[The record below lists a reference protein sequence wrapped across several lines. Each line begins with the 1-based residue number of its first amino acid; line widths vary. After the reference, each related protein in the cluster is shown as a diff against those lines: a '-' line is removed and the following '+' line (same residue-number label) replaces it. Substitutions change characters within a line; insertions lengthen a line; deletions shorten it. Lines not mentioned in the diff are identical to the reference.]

1 MSQDASGNQ
10 GEVDLPALL
19 QQLERWRHFGAY
31 KLENRVDV
39 LFGVFLPSILGHAVG
54 VQLKPEIIPE
64 FPFPQEILLGTK
76 DGSKATYR
84 CDRIDFAA
92 ISNDGS
98 QLFLVELKTD
108 TASVRDAQLEKMLE
122 VCKERNIG
130 SQSPAMAQ
138 EWVETLLDVAKPAHT
153 TQTRK
158 YLYIL
163 QVLRN
168 WGLVG
173 SLEEVHKFGW
183 AETRTGLTEAL
194 NQAKP
199 AQHEEALDHFKDI
212 ELVPVLIAPE
222 KDAQLRDPLRQIDF
236 REAAEALNGLPGEGA
251 QTFAYCLEQW
261 QRNPAEEPPNA
272 P

>member
-1 MSQDASGNQ
+1 M
-10 GEVDLPALL
+10 
-19 QQLERWRHFGAY
+19 
-31 KLENRVDV
+31 
-39 LFGVFLPSILGHAVG
+39 FLPSILRHAVG
-54 VQLKPEIIPE
+54 VDTKPEIIPE
-64 FPFPQEILLGTK
+64 FPFPQEMLLGK
-76 DGSKATYR
+76 EGEAQATYR

-108 TASVRDAQLEKMLE
+108 AASVRDAQLEKMLE
-122 VCKERNIG
+122 VCKTG
-130 SQSPAMAQ
+130 SDNRESSATVQ
-138 EWVETLLDVAKPAHT
+138 EWVKILMEVVKGAKGP
-153 TQTRK
+153 QRRK

-173 SLEEVHKFGW
+173 PLEKVHELGW
-183 AETRTGLTEAL
+183 AKNPVGLTKAL
-194 NQAKP
+194 EQTWP
-199 AQHEEALDHFKDI
+199 ARDAECRERFKDI

-236 REAAEALNGLPGEGA
+236 REAAEALNGLLGEGA
-251 QTFAYCLEQW
+251 QAFAYYLEQW

-272 P
+272 S